1 MALISKEEDYKYVAF
16 DETTVHVH
24 DGSYGRDGKKVKDGE
39 TGIPHLGIM
48 PVRAQGGDGMIAVVG
63 EDAAFAV
70 EAMYE
75 RIGQFTGLGM
85 LVFDVD
91 TYQGEGE
98 QRKIVKRDVVFRCGT
113 IDKLVPDLYGNESLK
128 PPVKVSR
135 VLSSD
140 HGGHIPRAARIVP
153 LYVRMVFSRWFDGF
167 IASGRIFPVSVG
179 STGVSLV
186 SGSQRHI
193 HVSAIN
199 SDDTT
204 RYEGMQHAV
213 YRKQPY
219 DKDGNALA
227 EERRLEVTYHSL
239 FHGVLGVGGETKDF
253 DDFDHVDVTQI
264 PLTCSNYPPMNEA
277 ESSSYPLSLN
287 FWLGEDALTGDA
299 IVEPVGL
306 FNDLKV
312 TERFLVTSY
321 EPFYDTATTET
332 DDGGREYVNW
342 HTTGK
347 DVLVDPDTGERDEMT
362 IDSHTASGFSASAE
376 TSSTGDSTAYRR
388 TRCTR
393 VTIGPLFG
401 TTPGTGCEII
411 RVWAVVALS
420 YLRTEKASDGS
431 YVQFS
436 EAVDYAE
443 PVGLTTSGAE
453 LEGII
458 DGAVA
463 GLVKSAEEE
472 PMNGTTWSWTANVT
486 FVAETRISD
495 RVRWNA

>member
-16 DETTVHVH
+16 DGTTVHVH

-48 PVRAQGGDGMIAVVG
+48 PIRAQGGGDDMIAVVG

-75 RIGQFTGLGM
+75 RIGQFTGLGT
-85 LVFDVD
+85 LVFNVD
-91 TYQGEGE
+91 TYQGEGD
-98 QRKIVKRDVVFRCGT
+98 QRKIVTRDVVFRFGT
-113 IDKLVPDLYGNESLK
+113 FDKLAPDLYGSEFLK

-135 VLSSD
+135 VLSRGRS
-140 HGGHIPRAARIVP
+140 GNVPR
-153 LYVRMVFSRWFDGF
+153 YVRMVFSRWFDGTL
-167 IASGRIFPVSVG
+167 ASGRAFPASAE

-186 SGSQRHI
+186 GGSQGVI
-193 HVSAIN
+193 PVSAIN

-204 RYEGMQHAV
+204 RYEGKQHV
-213 YRKQPY
+213 SYSKQPY

-227 EERRLEVTYHSL
+227 EERLEATYHSL
-239 FHGVLGVGGETKDF
+239 FHGVLGVGGETKDL

-264 PLTCSNYPPMNEA
+264 PLTCSNYPPMKEKEA
-277 ESSSYPLSLN
+277 ENSSYPLSLN
-287 FWLGEDALTGDA
+287 FWLGEDTLTDEA

-312 TERFLVTSY
+312 TERFLVTSHQQ
-321 EPFYDTATTET
+321 FRDTAKTET
-332 DDGGREYVNW
+332 DDGDREYVNW

-347 DVLVDPDTGERDEMT
+347 EVLIDPDTGERNETTVD
-362 IDSHTASGFSASAE
+362 HHGASGFSASAE
-376 TSSTGDSTAYRR
+376 TSSTGDSTGYRR

-393 VTIGPLFG
+393 GTIGPLFG
-401 TTPGTGCEII
+401 TTSGTGCEIV

-420 YLRTEKASDGS
+420 YRRTENASDGS

-436 EAVDYAE
+436 ETVDYAE

-453 LEGII
+453 LDGII

-463 GLVKSAEEE
+463 ELVKSAEEE
-472 PMNGTTWSWTANVT
+472 PMNGTRWSWTADVT
-486 FVAETRISD
+486 FVAETRVSD
-495 RVRWNA
+495 RVRWNT